1 MVAHVHMQGP
11 DTNANADAAK
21 DKDVSARATPN
32 ANSFDVKS
40 AQNGVEIHP
49 NLPQFYAKMPHGPLW
64 SHWAFSLLPQ
74 GCIWTLKMA
83 KINENGK

>member
-21 DKDVSARATPN
+21 DKDVSARAAPN

-40 AQNGVEIHP
+40 A
-49 NLPQFYAKMPHGPLW
+49 
-64 SHWAFSLLPQ
+64 
-74 GCIWTLKMA
+74 
-83 KINENGK
+83 